1 MPAPHETVL
10 YVWVRFCEFLGYF
23 GRVAFEQEDSA
34 VRRVGQS
41 AAENKLAA
49 LGGLPT
55 ELEVDVTELCTAVD
69 VVVRDFVKE
78 QVVHG
83 RLLSNRILLQR
94 VASQIRQRPLN
105 WEAVKPPQNPELAD
119 SEIPM
124 RALLA
129 GARRKES
136 SLVALTRKLVLCES
150 PSDSKTDVDACVAIA
165 SEVARARG
173 GRVKLH
179 RQRSYGDVLEARFG
193 PRKRKNGKPVLML
206 GHLDT
211 VWPMGTLR
219 TMPCRVAEGRLW
231 GPGTLDMKAGVAMAL
246 TAIEMLNE
254 ADLLNR
260 EVVLLLNSDEEI
272 GSPVSRPITE
282 KLAGE
287 CNAVFVLEP
296 AQGLACKT
304 ARKGTGNWRIDIR
317 GVGAHAGVDF
327 EKGASALRELARV
340 IDAVSS
346 WTDLKRGLTVS
357 VGLAGGGS
365 KTNVIPA
372 EAFAEVDVRI
382 ARSVD
387 GPRIER
393 KFTSL
398 KAADKR
404 CSLTLTGGI
413 NRPPMERTR
422 GTVQL
427 YERAR
432 ALASELGLE
441 LDEAATGGAS
451 DGNFTSALGIPTLD
465 GMGAVGEGA
474 HATHESILLEHLAP
488 RTAIIAGMLAR
499 SS

>member
-1 MPAPHETVL
+1 
-10 YVWVRFCEFLGYF
+10 
-23 GRVAFEQEDSA
+23 
-34 VRRVGQS
+34 
-41 AAENKLAA
+41 
-49 LGGLPT
+49 
-55 ELEVDVTELCTAVD
+55 VDQ
-69 VVVRDFVKE
+69 K
-78 QVVHG
+78 
-83 RLLSNRILLQR
+83 
-94 VASQIRQRPLN
+94 
-105 WEAVKPPQNPELAD
+105 NPEIID
-119 SEIPM
+119 SEVPM

-136 SLVALTRKLVLCES
+136 ALIEITRKLVLCES
-150 PSDSKTDVDACVAIA
+150 PSDSKAAVDACVAIA
-165 SEVARARG
+165 VEEVRTRG
-173 GRVKLH
+173 GKVKLH
-179 RQRSYGDVLEARFG
+179 RQREYGDILEARFG
-193 PRKRKNGKPVLML
+193 PRSRKDAKPILLL

-211 VWPMGTLR
+211 VWPVGTLR

-246 TAIEMLNE
+246 TAVEMLTE
-254 ADLLNR
+254 ADLLRR
-260 EVVLLLNSDEEI
+260 EVVLQLNSDEEI

-282 KLAGE
+282 KLARE
-287 CNAVFVLEP
+287 CAAVFVLEP
-296 AQGLACKT
+296 AQGLAYKT

-317 GVGAHAGVDF
+317 GVAAHAGVDF
-327 EKGASALRELARV
+327 EKGASALRELSRV
-340 IDAVSS
+340 IDTVSD

-357 VGLAGGGS
+357 VGVAGGGS

-382 ARSVD
+382 AKTAD

-404 CSLTLTGGI
+404 CLVNIAGGI

-427 YERAR
+427 FERAR
-432 ALASELGLE
+432 SLAAELGIL

-451 DGNFTSALGIPTLD
+451 DGNFTSALGVPTLD

-474 HATHESILLEHLAP
+474 HASHESILLEHLAP
-488 RTAIIAGMLAR
+488 RTALLAGMLGNG
-499 SS
+499 